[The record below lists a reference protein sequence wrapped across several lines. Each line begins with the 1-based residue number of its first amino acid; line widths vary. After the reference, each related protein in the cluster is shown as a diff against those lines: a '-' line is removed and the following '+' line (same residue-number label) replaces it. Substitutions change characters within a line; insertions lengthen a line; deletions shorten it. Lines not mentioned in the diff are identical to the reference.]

1 MGFTIGITGH
11 TNGFGQFLKK
21 ACEQKGYEVV
31 GFSTS
36 NGYNFP
42 EDVDK
47 IFEKKFDIIINNTEF
62 STTQINIALLA
73 HKKKIKC
80 INIGSKITEA
90 KVKKPYTSI
99 KNNKQALKNLS
110 QELGQ
115 VYLTWG
121 FTKGHWILKDNP
133 HLLENITI
141 DDAVKEVI
149 NELGTS

>member
-21 ACEQKGYEVV
+21 ACEQKGYEVL
-31 GFSTS
+31 GFSAS

-47 IFEKKFDIIINNTEF
+47 IFDKKLDIIINNTEF
-62 STTQINIALLA
+62 STTQINIAKLA
-73 HKKKIKC
+73 HERNVKC

-90 KVKKPYTSI
+90 KVQQKYTSM

-110 QELGQ
+110 KELGQ